1 MTDFKKINEAVRLR
15 AGNVPLSQIAGR
27 LGVGKSTVSDWLHKA
42 KSLNLNYERL
52 RKMSEF
58 ELSKLWSD
66 KAWLDSGYF
75 LPNWTEIV
83 ASITERSD
91 TIQTA
96 FEKYKAS
103 CPKEKTPQSRS
114 SFYREA
120 KKQLDNAPSE
130 VKEVHLHNSFAP
142 GQVAMIDYSGD
153 GITVTDEKG
162 HRHKAQI
169 FVGVLGY
176 SGYIYCCAT
185 PKQTRGDWLRAIAD
199 MLHFLG
205 GVPNEIWLDNSTSL
219 VKKADCTDPI
229 LSPEFENFCKQYDT
243 SAFAVS
249 PRKPTHKGLVENA
262 VKQVQRSILSQL
274 AKRQFF
280 SIEELN
286 KALAVKL
293 RLLNARPMT
302 VRNHES
308 RESRFRLREKPI
320 LKPLPPIEYC
330 PELRLYERKV
340 QKGNQIRLGNTRYNV
355 PWGLVGSILLV
366 AVDYVAMTIA
376 YHDKKT
382 GKKIDQATLRS
393 TEDGDEPM
401 RRELVPE
408 QYRLLLMSREE
419 LVEEVGEKLGQKA
432 TALAKV
438 LAKQSNSRAQK
449 HLRALLHA
457 GEKYTTEEFEAICS
471 KALNQSAVSYSGFRQ
486 ARVAY
491 ENAKKKKP
499 AGKGTASMSSQTKL
513 NTRGSAYFNDDS
525 SKTTDDGEKNA
536 E

>member
-1 MTDFKKINEAVRLR
+1 MTDFKKVIEAVRLR
-15 AGNVPLSQIAGR
+15 TGNVPLSQISVR
-27 LGVGKSTVSDWLHKA
+27 LGIGKSTVSDWLRKA
-42 KSLNLNYERL
+42 EFLNLNYERIH
-52 RKMSEF
+52 KMPEF
-58 ELSKLWSD
+58 ELAKRWSD
-66 KAWLDSGYF
+66 KVWLDSGYF

-103 CPKEKTPQSRS
+103 CPNKKTPQSRS

-120 KKQLDNAPSE
+120 KKQLENAPSE
-130 VKEVHLHNSFAP
+130 VKEIHLHNSFAP

-162 HRHKAQI
+162 REHKAQI

-185 PKQTRGDWLRAIAD
+185 PKQTRDDWLRAIAD
-199 MLHFLG
+199 MLHFFG
-205 GVPNEIWLDNSTSL
+205 GVPTEIWLDNSTAL

-229 LSPEFENFCKQYDT
+229 LSPEFENFCKQYGT
-243 SAFAVS
+243 GAIAVS
-249 PRKPTHKGLVENA
+249 PRKPTHKGLAENA
-262 VKQVQRSILSQL
+262 VKQVQRRILAVLSQ
-274 AKRQFF
+274 RQFF

-286 KALAVKL
+286 KALEVKL
-293 RLLNARPMT
+293 RALNSRPLT

-308 RESRFRLREKPI
+308 RESRFRLREQPI

-330 PELRLYERKV
+330 PKLRLYERKV

-355 PWGLVGSILLV
+355 PWGLVGSVLLV
-366 AVDYVAMTIA
+366 AVDYAAMTIA
-376 YHDKKT
+376 YHDKTT
-382 GKKIDQATLRS
+382 GEKIDQSTLRS
-393 TEDGDEPM
+393 TQDGDEPM

-432 TALAKV
+432 AALAQV
-438 LAKQSNSRAQK
+438 LAKQSNSRALK

-457 GEKYTTEEFEAICS
+457 GEKYTPQEFDAICS
-471 KALNQSAVSYSGFRQ
+471 EALNQPTVSYSGFRE
-486 ARVAY
+486 ACIAY
-491 ENAKKKKP
+491 ENTKKKKP
-499 AGKGTASMSSQTKL
+499 LGNGTTSMKSQNKL
-513 NTRGSAYFNDDS
+513 DTRGAEYFNDES
-525 SKTTDDGEKNA
+525 SETTDDGETNA